1 MKRKHKSYSRPKR
14 PFDKVRLDE
23 EKEIKKEF
31 GLKNKREIWK
41 TDARIK
47 TIREKAKRLIS
58 AGKDQQE
65 LLFNKLKKIGLEVG
79 SIADVLGLDK
89 KDYLARRLQTILV
102 KKKLTT
108 TSKSARQLIT
118 HKKVLVN
125 GKVIDSPSYIVP
137 VELEDKIS
145 LKPKKVK
152 KIEEPKIEE
161 TSEVVE
167 EAPEENKEEVKEEE
181 KQNE

>member
-14 PFDKVRLDE
+14 PFDKLRIDE

-31 GLKNKREIWK
+31 GLKNKKEIWK
-41 TDARIK
+41 TDAKIK
-47 TIREKAKRLIS
+47 SIREKAKKLIS
-58 AGKDQQE
+58 SGKDQQE
-65 LLFNKLKKIGLEVG
+65 LLFAKLKKIGLEVG

-118 HKKVLVN
+118 HKKVLVD
-125 GKVIDSPSYIVP
+125 GKIIDSPSYIVP
-137 VELEDKIS
+137 IKMEDKIS
-145 LKPKKVK
+145 LKAKKKKVMK
-152 KIEEPKIEE
+152 EEPK
-161 TSEVVE
+161 VE
-167 EAPEENKEEVKEEE
+167 EVPEENKEEVVEENTGE
-181 KQNE
+181 EQNE